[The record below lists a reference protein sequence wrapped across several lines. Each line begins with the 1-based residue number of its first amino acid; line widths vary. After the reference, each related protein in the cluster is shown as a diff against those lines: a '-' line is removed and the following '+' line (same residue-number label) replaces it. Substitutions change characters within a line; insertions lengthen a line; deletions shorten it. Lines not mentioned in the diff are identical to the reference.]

1 MPSDGNNS
9 LDPNVQEEFK
19 ETKGVI
25 RISKSKDRQPNGQK
39 KKDKQLTKH

>member
-9 LDPNVQEEFK
+9 LDPKVQEEFK

-39 KKDKQLTKH
+39 KKDKHLTKH